1 MIYIFRFVSRRYTEA
16 KITRQ
21 FQEERKKLASL
32 IFTPPASKQR
42 KIKAEVIND
51 GYNVGEIVA
60 PNNDKVLENADVSTM
75 ETTNSNNTPIIQ
87 QIEYNVEYLIQKV
100 SSSIEHDPLAI
111 EKDPLQQSDSD
122 ADELFIDEGIMNQPF
137 KKIKLLHNATE
148 HTSPLKR
155 PIDDQNDEPAA
166 KKPKYEDEIEITEEI
181 KSKIDKINVSIE
193 ITKPDSSKE
202 CTKSI
207 SDQIIGMLTNKNQKQ
222 ISGTVTYRILHR
234 ANFILECV
242 RKYEVITDLT
252 KLLKMIQ
259 AHEQKEGYMAKID
272 KKSLMRIIF
281 KLAKDGHLKYMKFT
295 LSSDFR
301 TKEIALICDPEIDE
315 NHSLIRS
322 EIDQA
327 KMKSFIEI
335 DKPSSGSI
343 KKSEQPR
350 KKFVIDPRLARVF
363 GFCPK
368 FVRMRLI
375 HEILFYLI
383 YEHTEEEPLTTAEE
397 KREWL
402 QSMKISFDEE
412 IIEEM
417 SPIYYKKEL
426 CWKTFLPP
434 IMQHINWPKGWT
446 LISDLLVR
454 LPLEYFVKCCSVT
467 IKLPELENFT
477 KHPIRQYFL
486 VCNLPPPIRTGLLF
500 RRKYIF
506 QVHDIV
512 TRLCYIGLVQFGP
525 QTFKEKDQVFIYM
538 NKKTSILNTTPSK
551 PSYHEITPMDYERH
565 AYTFENMA
573 DVEQFWYDL
582 WSTCMNTRLGGRLCV
597 TGKFVVLEPL
607 HTKQSMIDAMNPVLP
622 EEAVAADMGIVPGDG
637 RGAAGLDSALFAH
650 LRKNWS
656 WNAHAEVFD
665 AIPKPPMNP
674 QVKELI
680 GAIRVSKLKITR
692 DPSEILKKL
701 GPSKMCKT
709 KPEKQR
715 RFKIKQKTII
725 REVVPKTMP
734 KRRKPIYDEI
744 DKIALTKM
752 AKLRTDWS
760 PIEDHI
766 LLLCT
771 TASLYMCPNRRR
783 QIISFTVIRDI
794 LHRLVKVSESKTS
807 RACQR
812 RILYIMRNAHTKRS
826 VNMCLEEIKQNENI
840 VKIYKPFADRLLK
853 EHIDEHEMNIVYIHL
868 VSQLTNIFSNLIKPA
883 NNGIIPNNMKKFNEM
898 YRICGSTA
906 KKCICYYKDP
916 KTNQDI
922 LANVIKTII
931 HSSMCCN
938 RDKVSWAYQLF
949 QVYQQYP
956 EQLLRSVIVK
966 TRQEQLISIKKSY
979 ASTNRTSMPLSSS
992 PYKLSIH
999 YHNMLLSKI
1008 PFESFHDAHI
1018 LLTNITELKNKGKP
1032 DEPTL
1037 EIDNPVSG
1045 TAIALMELAEKIDID
1060 FKFEI
1065 PDDVI
1070 VLDQNI
1076 VKDKT
1081 YERVVERFYNIL
1093 RDPTRVQKWEEP
1105 EARTESDDEDILP
1118 ISDSSKVVENPVT
1131 QNENNSDIDTK
1142 TSYGRSVTTRIAFHM
1157 MRAEGSEGIDEKSTQ
1172 HMHDFFVVNGCRV
1185 FVDIPALQNT
1195 SNVDIED
1202 ISEDYREIKTK
1213 IVPKM
1218 IAEIKQ

>member
-1 MIYIFRFVSRRYTEA
+1 MIQNYGDNLEDNF
-16 KITRQ
+16 
-21 FQEERKKLASL
+21 
-32 IFTPPASKQR
+32 
-42 KIKAEVIND
+42 
-51 GYNVGEIVA
+51 A
-60 PNNDKVLENADVSTM
+60 PNVDKIIENNDQSLKRVSTV
-75 ETTNSNNTPIIQ
+75 ETNSDNIEIIQ
-87 QIEYNVEYLIQKV
+87 RDESNIKDLNQKV
-100 SSSIEHDPLAI
+100 FPINCISVKGDPLAI
-111 EKDPLQQSDSD
+111 EKDPLEQNDSD
-122 ADELFIDEGIMNQPF
+122 ADELVIDEGKFDQPR
-137 KKIKLLHNATE
+137 KKIKLLHANTTE
-148 HTSPLKR
+148 SKIEDTNLQKR
-155 PIDDQNDEPAA
+155 SADVSGQNDEPPA
-166 KKPKYEDEIEITEEI
+166 KKVKPANEIVLTEEI
-181 KSKIDKINVSIE
+181 KSEINKINVKIE
-193 ITKPDSSKE
+193 ITESDPPLKGS
-202 CTKSI
+202 TKSI
-207 SDQIIGMLTNKNQKQ
+207 SDQITGMLADKSHKQ

-234 ANFILECV
+234 ANFIIECL

-259 AHEQKEGYMAKID
+259 EHEQKEGYMAKID

-281 KLAKDGHLKYMKFT
+281 KLAKDGHLKYIKFT
-295 LSSDFR
+295 LSTQFR
-301 TKEIALICDPEIDE
+301 SKEISVICDPNIDE
-315 NHSLIRS
+315 NHSLIQS

-327 KMKSFIEI
+327 KMKSFIAIE
-335 DKPSSGSI
+335 KPSHGSPV
-343 KKSEQPR
+343 KKTEP
-350 KKFVIDPRLARVF
+350 KLKFVVDPRLARVF

-383 YEHTEEEPLTTAEE
+383 YEQTQDEPLTTPEE

-402 QSMKISFDEE
+402 QSMNIPFEDT

-426 CWKTFLPP
+426 CWKTFMPP
-434 IMQHINWPKGWT
+434 LAQHVSWPKGWT
-446 LISDLLVR
+446 LVSDLIVR

-467 IKLPELENFT
+467 VKIPELESFT
-477 KHPIRQYFL
+477 KHAIRQYFL
-486 VCNLPPPIRTGLLF
+486 IRNLPSHIRTGLLYK
-500 RRKYIF
+500 RKYIF
-506 QVHDIV
+506 QVHDIA
-512 TRLCYIGLVQFGP
+512 TRLCYIGLLQFGP
-525 QTFKEKDQVFIYM
+525 QRFKEKDQVFIYL

-551 PSYHEITPMDYERH
+551 QSYHEITPMEYEKH

-573 DVEQFWYDL
+573 DLEQFWYDL

-607 HTKQSMIDAMNPVLP
+607 HTKQSMIEAINPVLP
-622 EEAVAADMGIVPGDG
+622 EEAGGLDTGIVPGDG

-656 WNAHAEVFD
+656 WNVHAEVFD

-680 GAIRVSKLKITR
+680 ASIKVSKQKITR
-692 DPSEILKKL
+692 DPSDILKKL
-701 GPSKMCKT
+701 GSAKLVKT
-709 KPEKQR
+709 TKADKQR
-715 RFKIKQKTII
+715 RFKIKQKTIV
-725 REVVPKTMP
+725 REVLPKTMP

-771 TASLYMCPNRRR
+771 TASLYLCPNRRK
-783 QIISFTVIRDI
+783 QIISFAVIRDI
-794 LHRLVKVSESKTS
+794 LHRLLKNSESKTS

-812 RILYIMRNAHTKRS
+812 RILYIMRNSHTKRS
-826 VNMCLEEIKQNENI
+826 VNMCLEEIKQNEYI
-840 VKIYKPFADRLLK
+840 VKKYKPFADRIVK
-853 EHIDEHEMNIVYIHL
+853 EHINEHEMNIVYIHL
-868 VSQLTNIFSNLIKPA
+868 VSQLTSIFSNLMKPA
-883 NNGIIPNNMKKFNEM
+883 NNGIIPDTMKKFNEM
-898 YRICGSTA
+898 YRVCGTSI
-906 KKCICYYKDP
+906 KKFNCYYKDP
-916 KTNQDI
+916 KIIQDI
-922 LANVIKTII
+922 QACVLKTII

-949 QVYQQYP
+949 KVYQQYP

-979 ASTNRTSMPLSSS
+979 ASTNRTNMPLSSS

-1008 PFESFHDAHI
+1008 PFDSFHDAHI
-1018 LLTNITELKNKGKP
+1018 LLTKITELKNKAKP

-1037 EIDNPVSG
+1037 EIENPVSG

-1093 RDPTRVQKWEEP
+1093 RDPTRVQKWEET
-1105 EARTESDDEDILP
+1105 EGRTESDEEDILP
-1118 ISDSSKVVENPVT
+1118 SIAKEADTQVAQTENH
-1131 QNENNSDIDTK
+1131 EIDQK

-1157 MRAEGSEGIDEKSTQ
+1157 MRAEGSEGIDEKTTQ

-1185 FVDIPALQNT
+1185 FVDIPALEHA
-1195 SNVDIED
+1195 SDHVDIED
-1202 ISEDYREIKTK
+1202 ISEDYRKIKTE

-1218 IAEIKQ
+1218 IYQIKQ